1 MQSIKSPSVDRL
13 FEIILDLK
21 TVDDCYK
28 FFEDLC
34 TVKEIRDMAQRFDT
48 AILLDQGKNYQQI
61 LEEVGTSTATISRV
75 NKCLKYGTGGYE
87 NAVNKLKD
95 KGAK

>member
-13 FEIILDLK
+13 FGIILDLND
-21 TVDDCYK
+21 VDECYK

-48 AILLDQGKNYQQI
+48 ALLLDENKNYQRI
-61 LEEVGTSTATISRV
+61 IEEVGTSTATISRV
-75 NKCLKYGTGGYE
+75 NKCLRYGTGGYE
-87 NAVNKLKD
+87 LAIKKFRE

>member
-1 MQSIKSPSVDRL
+1 MQSIKSPSLDRL
-13 FEIILDLK
+13 FEIILDLND
-21 TVDDCYK
+21 VDECYK

-48 AILLDQGKNYQQI
+48 AILLDENKNYQQI
-61 LEEVGTSTATISRV
+61 IDEVGTSTATISRV
-75 NKCLKYGTGGYE
+75 NKCLRYGTGGYE
-87 NAVNKLKD
+87 LALKKLKE